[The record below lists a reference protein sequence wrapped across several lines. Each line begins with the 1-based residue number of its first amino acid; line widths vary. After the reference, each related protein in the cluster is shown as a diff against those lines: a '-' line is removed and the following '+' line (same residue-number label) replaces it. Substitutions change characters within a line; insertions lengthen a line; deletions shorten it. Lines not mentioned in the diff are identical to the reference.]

1 VVLPRVKRVYYLV
14 GAFLLESRL
23 QSRIRDLVHSLPE
36 TEIDLPS
43 SYWLPEEIPTDLIY
57 VTGVLLLYTS
67 PALTQEA
74 RDYSISNET
83 ASHHIYIV
91 PKATPGEYMYGKA
104 ASLWSADEGADP
116 ARYAFSDFAASD
128 LLMEWIRIPLIDPLV
143 LFIGFG
149 IIRHRRSQS
158 YNL

>member
-1 VVLPRVKRVYYLV
+1 MVLPRVKRVYYLV

-74 RDYSISNET
+74 RDYSISNEMDLQ
-83 ASHHIYIV
+83 AIIYTSFLRLR
-91 PKATPGEYMYGKA
+91 PENTCTGK
-104 ASLWSADEGADP
+104 LRPFGQQMKEPIPQGMHF
-116 ARYAFSDFAASD
+116 RI
-128 LLMEWIRIPLIDPLV
+128 LLLRTC
-143 LFIGFG
+143 
-149 IIRHRRSQS
+149 
-158 YNL
+158 